1 MKSTSVAGILL
12 VVLGALILAYQGIT
26 YTRHQ
31 KILDIGPFHATQD
44 TQEHVPLSPILGGLA
59 LVAGIALLLVG
70 ARAKA

>member
-12 VVLGALILAYQGIT
+12 VVLGALALAYQGIT

-44 TQEHVPLSPILGGLA
+44 TQEHIPLSPILGGLA

>member
-12 VVLGALILAYQGIT
+12 VVLGALVLAYQGIT

-31 KILDIGPFHATQD
+31 KILDIGPLHATED
-44 TQEHVPLSPILGGLA
+44 TEEHIPLSPIFGGLA
-59 LVAGIALLLVG
+59 LVAGMALLLVG

>member
-31 KILDIGPFHATQD
+31 KILDIGPFHATRD

>member
-12 VVLGALILAYQGIT
+12 VVFGALILAYQGIT

-31 KILDIGPFHATQD
+31 KIVDIGPFHATED
-44 TQEHVPLSPILGGLA
+44 TEEHIPLSPILGGLA
-59 LVAGIALLLVG
+59 LVAGMALLFVG

>member
-1 MKSTSVAGILL
+1 MKSSSIAGILL
-12 VVLGALILAYQGIT
+12 VVLGALVLAYQGIT

-44 TQEHVPLSPILGGLA
+44 TQEHIPLSPILGGLA

>member
-1 MKSTSVAGILL
+1 MKSTFVAGILL
-12 VVLGALILAYQGIT
+12 VVLGALVLAFQGIT

-31 KILDIGPFHATQD
+31 KILDVGPFHATQD
-44 TQEHVPLSPILGGLA
+44 TQEHIPLSPILGGLA

>member
-12 VVLGALILAYQGIT
+12 VVLGALVLAYQGIT

-31 KILDIGPFHATQD
+31 KILDIGPLHATED
-44 TQEHVPLSPILGGLA
+44 TEEHIPLSPILGGLA
-59 LVAGIALLLVG
+59 LVAGAALLLVG

>member
-12 VVLGALILAYQGIT
+12 VVLGVLVLAYQGIS

-31 KILDIGPFHATQD
+31 KILDVGPFHATQD
-44 TQEHVPLSPILGGLA
+44 TQEHIPLSPILGGLA
-59 LVAGIALLLVG
+59 LVAGTALLLVG